1 MAGVNLAR
9 FQRTS
14 EGAEHSTGGCGN
26 DIVDCGGVRLCQ
38 FRGINFV
45 MLGDGAVDAE
55 YYGHGFAGQV
65 RDAQRPLAPFYMG
78 FRNVNN
84 LVHDASL
91 PRLKILVFTGPN
103 IYLC

>member
-26 DIVDCGGVRLCQ
+26 EIVNCGGVRLCQ

-55 YYGHGFAGQV
+55 YYRHGFAGQV
-65 RDAQRPLAPFYMG
+65 RDAQRPLAPFDMG

-91 PRLKILVFTGPN
+91 LLLKILLFISPN